1 LTTITAPVDVEF
13 RSDITVQLHTAV
25 ANDLTVVH
33 AARVSTL
40 GEQAETRA
48 NPERDQGLINYL
60 MRSRHG
66 SPFEH
71 SLMTFRVH
79 APIVVWREQMRHRMA
94 SYNEES
100 ARYRVLGPV
109 FYLPARDRNL
119 VQVGKPGHYQFVPG
133 TDEQYE
139 LVVDAIRTVG
149 TIAYGKYQAQL
160 AGGIAPEVAR
170 MVLPVNTYSSAYVTM
185 NARALM
191 NFLSL
196 RTTSP
201 DARYPSSPLHEIEM
215 VAEQFEQH
223 FAQLMPWTH
232 AAFVRHG
239 RVAP

>member
-1 LTTITAPVDVEF
+1 
-13 RSDITVQLHTAV
+13 
-25 ANDLTVVH
+25 
-33 AARVSTL
+33 
-40 GEQAETRA
+40 
-48 NPERDQGLINYL
+48 
-60 MRSRHG
+60 
-66 SPFEH
+66 
-71 SLMTFRVH
+71 MTFRVH

-149 TIAYGKYQAQL
+149 TIAYGRYQAQL

-185 NARALM
+185 NARSLM